1 MKYIESDIIELKEV
15 LTEDLKK
22 EIVAFAN
29 TNGGTIYIGIKDD
42 GTIVGVD
49 NPIKIMES
57 ISSMIHDSI
66 SPDLT
71 MLISV
76 TQIAEDDLDII
87 CIKVGKGINKPYY
100 IVAKGLK
107 PSGVYIRSGVTSIP
121 SSETAIR
128 KMIVEHNV
136 YLFESELTMQPDIT
150 FEYAS
155 KYFLKKSI
163 NFNQENQQTL
173 GLITKDGCYTN
184 LGLILSDQSPYVVKI
199 AVYQD
204 ETSLQFK
211 TRKEFQGSILKIV
224 DDVFDYFDIINQ
236 KNSKII
242 GYERID
248 QYDYPQYALREAF
261 LNALVHRDY
270 SYLGPTTIDAY
281 SNRIEIISLGGI
293 ASGLNLEDI
302 LRGISETRN
311 PKLAN
316 VFYRLSLIEAYGT
329 GLKRIYDSYSN
340 YPIKP
345 KITPTSNTFTVTLYN
360 TNDIKSFPTEK
371 QKILDYIKNYGS
383 ITRAEVEQLISVKKT
398 TALILL
404 NELIEDNLIEL
415 TDDTKRARYFIKR

>member
-1 MKYIESDIIELKEV
+1 MNFNESDIIELKES
-15 LTEDLKK
+15 LTDDIKK

-42 GTIVGVD
+42 GTIVGVN

-57 ISSMIHDSI
+57 VSSMIHDSI

-76 TQIAEDDLDII
+76 TKIVEDNFDII

-107 PSGVYIRSGVTSIP
+107 PNGVYIRSGVTSIP
-121 SSETAIR
+121 SSENIIR
-128 KMIVEHNV
+128 KMIAETNV
-136 YLFESELTMQPDIT
+136 YLFENELTTQFDLT
-150 FEYAS
+150 FDYAN
-155 KYFLKKSI
+155 KYFLRKSI

-173 GLITKDGCYTN
+173 GLITKEGRYTN

-224 DDVFDYFDIINQ
+224 DDVFDYLDIINQ

-242 GYERID
+242 GYERVD

-270 SYLGPTTIDAY
+270 SYLGSTIIDVY

-293 ASGLNLEDI
+293 TSGLNLEDI

-316 VFYRLSLIEAYGT
+316 VFYRLNLIEA
-329 GLKRIYDSYSN
+329 
-340 YPIKP
+340 
-345 KITPTSNTFTVTLYN
+345 
-360 TNDIKSFPTEK
+360 
-371 QKILDYIKNYGS
+371 
-383 ITRAEVEQLISVKKT
+383 
-398 TALILL
+398 
-404 NELIEDNLIEL
+404 
-415 TDDTKRARYFIKR
+415 

>member
-1 MKYIESDIIELKEV
+1 M
-15 LTEDLKK
+15 
-22 EIVAFAN
+22 
-29 TNGGTIYIGIKDD
+29 
-42 GTIVGVD
+42 
-49 NPIKIMES
+49 
-57 ISSMIHDSI
+57 
-66 SPDLT
+66 
-71 MLISV
+71 
-76 TQIAEDDLDII
+76 
-87 CIKVGKGINKPYY
+87 
-100 IVAKGLK
+100 
-107 PSGVYIRSGVTSIP
+107 
-121 SSETAIR
+121 
-128 KMIVEHNV
+128 
-136 YLFESELTMQPDIT
+136 
-150 FEYAS
+150 
-155 KYFLKKSI
+155 
-163 NFNQENQQTL
+163 
-173 GLITKDGCYTN
+173 
-184 LGLILSDQSPYVVKI
+184 
-199 AVYQD
+199 
-204 ETSLQFK
+204 
-211 TRKEFQGSILKIV
+211 
-224 DDVFDYFDIINQ
+224 
-236 KNSKII
+236 
-242 GYERID
+242 
-248 QYDYPQYALREAF
+248 REAF